1 LLIPLGL
8 LVDDILS
15 TKLRAKA
22 DVHNPYATQVLFRT
36 PPTSASNLLMQPSPL
51 SGAEPGG
58 SPPRFKD
65 VQYTGVP
72 LSRLDAAHLEGNLY
86 TSTVE
91 RSLLILDNTSGFSN
105 STVDADILK
114 TLNQYGTF

>member
-1 LLIPLGL
+1 MLILLGL

-15 TKLRAKA
+15 TKLCAEA
-22 DVHNPYATQVLFRT
+22 DVSNPYATQVLFRT
-36 PPTSASNLLMQPSPL
+36 PPTSASNSLAQPSPL
-51 SGAEPGG
+51 GGVEPSD

-72 LSRLDAAHLEGNLY
+72 VSRLDAAHLEGNLDKPN
-86 TSTVE
+86 VE
-91 RSLLILDNTSGFSN
+91 RSLLILNNMSGFSN

>member
-1 LLIPLGL
+1 MLIPLGL

-15 TKLRAKA
+15 TKLCAKA
-22 DVHNPYATQVLFRT
+22 DASNPYAT
-36 PPTSASNLLMQPSPL
+36 PAISASNSLAQPSPL
-51 SGAEPGG
+51 GGAEPSD

-72 LSRLDAAHLEGNLY
+72 LSRLDAAHLEGKLY
-86 TSTVE
+86 KPNVE
-91 RSLLILDNTSGFSN
+91 RSLLILNNMSGFGN

>member
-1 LLIPLGL
+1 MSIIPTPL
-8 LVDDILS
+8 
-15 TKLRAKA
+15 KCYFA
-22 DVHNPYATQVLFRT
+22 P
-36 PPTSASNLLMQPSPL
+36 PPTSASNSLMQPSPL

-105 STVDADILK
+105 STVERSLLILDNTSGFSNSTVDADILK

>member
-1 LLIPLGL
+1 MLIPLGL

-15 TKLRAKA
+15 TKLCAKA
-22 DVHNPYATQVLFRT
+22 DVSNPYATQVLFRT
-36 PPTSASNLLMQPSPL
+36 SASNSLAQPSPL
-51 SGAEPGG
+51 GGAEPSD

-86 TSTVE
+86 KPNVE
-91 RSLLILDNTSGFSN
+91 RSLLILNNMSGFGN
-105 STVDADILK
+105 STVDTDILK